1 MFDLIIIPISL
12 FLLYVGGEGTL
23 KGVLALAKTLKI
35 SNIIVSAVIIGFGTS
50 LAELTVSIE
59 AVLLDA
65 PDIALGNIVGSNT
78 ANILLVIGIA
88 ALIRPLKFETLKVNF
103 EILILVIATLLL
115 LIFKYLNYLNIY
127 SGFFFLFLLV
137 SFLFFSFKKN
147 NKALTEEDEQ
157 LPNYSVIKSL
167 FYCVFGIITL
177 MVAGWLLVNTS
188 VKIAVSFGISETVIG
203 LTIIAIGTSIPEL
216 TTAIIA
222 SIKKHNDLIIG
233 NVIGS
238 NIFNILGILGITLF
252 FTNIPVTDEM
262 MQKGIW
268 EMIIATIFFV
278 FLLKFKKKIS
288 KIIATFMLG
297 AYSFYI
303 FALY

>member
-1 MFDLIIIPISL
+1 MCDVIIIPISL

-88 ALIRPLKFETLKVNF
+88 ALIRPLKLETLKVNF

-137 SFLFFSFKKN
+137 SFYYYDYLYYTQKKRDT
-147 NKALTEEDEQ
+147 K
-157 LPNYSVIKSL
+157 
-167 FYCVFGIITL
+167 
-177 MVAGWLLVNTS
+177 
-188 VKIAVSFGISETVIG
+188 
-203 LTIIAIGTSIPEL
+203 
-216 TTAIIA
+216 
-222 SIKKHNDLIIG
+222 
-233 NVIGS
+233 
-238 NIFNILGILGITLF
+238 
-252 FTNIPVTDEM
+252 
-262 MQKGIW
+262 
-268 EMIIATIFFV
+268 
-278 FLLKFKKKIS
+278 
-288 KIIATFMLG
+288 
-297 AYSFYI
+297 
-303 FALY
+303 

>member
-23 KGVLALAKTLKI
+23 KGVLALANRLKI

-88 ALIRPLKFETLKVNF
+88 ALIRPLKLETLKVNF

-127 SGFFFLFLLV
+127 SGLFFLFLLV
-137 SFLFFSFKKN
+137 SFLIFSFNKN

-252 FTNIPVTDEM
+252 FANIPVTDEM

-278 FLLKFKKKIS
+278 FLLKFKKKYQ
-288 KIIATFMLG
+288 K
-297 AYSFYI
+297 
-303 FALY
+303 

>member
-23 KGVLALAKTLKI
+23 KGVLALANRLKI

-88 ALIRPLKFETLKVNF
+88 ALIRPLKLETLKVNF

-127 SGFFFLFLLV
+127 SGLFFLFLLV
-137 SFLFFSFKKN
+137 SFLIFSFKKN
-147 NKALTEEDEQ
+147 NKALTEEDER
-157 LPNYSVIKSL
+157 LPNYSVVKSL

-177 MVAGWLLVNTS
+177 MLAGWLLVNTS

-252 FTNIPVTDEM
+252 FANIPVTDEM

-297 AYSFYI
+297 AYSIYI

>member
-127 SGFFFLFLLV
+127 SGLFFLFLL
-137 SFLFFSFKKN
+137 FRPCIFNFF
-147 NKALTEEDEQ
+147 
-157 LPNYSVIKSL
+157 V
-167 FYCVFGIITL
+167 V
-177 MVAGWLLVNTS
+177 
-188 VKIAVSFGISETVIG
+188 ISEI
-203 LTIIAIGTSIPEL
+203 
-216 TTAIIA
+216 
-222 SIKKHNDLIIG
+222 
-233 NVIGS
+233 
-238 NIFNILGILGITLF
+238 
-252 FTNIPVTDEM
+252 
-262 MQKGIW
+262 
-268 EMIIATIFFV
+268 
-278 FLLKFKKKIS
+278 
-288 KIIATFMLG
+288 
-297 AYSFYI
+297 
-303 FALY
+303 